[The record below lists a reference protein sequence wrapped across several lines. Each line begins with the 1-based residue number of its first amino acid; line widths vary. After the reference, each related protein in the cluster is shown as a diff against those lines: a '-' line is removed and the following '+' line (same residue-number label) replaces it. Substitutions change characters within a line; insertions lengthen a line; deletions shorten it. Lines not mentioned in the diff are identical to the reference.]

1 MINSC
6 IDCIDCMRND
16 VEWLEPYSLECLR
29 CSIDIREGFLAWPIP
44 WQELW
49 EEGVSNDQ

>member
-1 MINSC
+1 MTNSC
-6 IDCIDCMRND
+6 IECIRND
-16 VEWLEPYSLECLR
+16 GKWLEPYSLECLECVIETNDR
-29 CSIDIREGFLAWPIP
+29 FLAWPIP